1 MHAGGIEPRTFG
13 GACLLETPS
22 LEPLCAGRC
31 LFGLPEWTCISSP
44 LFAMVQRLHTLIT
57 LLLAASSSVGLRL
70 ASVGL
75 REPHVQRRVAQAQ
88 MAAPVRGFTP
98 Q

>member
-1 MHAGGIEPRTFG
+1 
-13 GACLLETPS
+13 
-22 LEPLCAGRC
+22 
-31 LFGLPEWTCISSP
+31 
-44 LFAMVQRLHTLIT
+44 MVQRLHTLIT